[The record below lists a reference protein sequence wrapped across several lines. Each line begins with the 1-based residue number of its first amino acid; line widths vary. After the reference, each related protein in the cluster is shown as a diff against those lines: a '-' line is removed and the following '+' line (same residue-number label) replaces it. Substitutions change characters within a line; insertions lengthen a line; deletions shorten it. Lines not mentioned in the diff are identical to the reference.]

1 MIPLAKIY
9 NRTTVNLVTSG
20 TGDLLVILN
29 PWGCFSYAPHLVL
42 ANNNTWFPWLTVN
55 QSAGD
60 LAFQG
65 GIMTNGPFLPQV
77 QNIEGFFVDT
87 SVMRFQTTLSP
98 LNRQG
103 AVASTVFY

>member
-9 NRTTVNLVTSG
+9 NRTTLNLVTSG

-29 PWGCFSYAPHLVL
+29 PWTCFSYAPVL
-42 ANNNTWFPWLTVN
+42 AANNAWFPWLTVN

-65 GIMTNGPFLPQV
+65 GTMSGGPFLPQV
-77 QNIEGFFVDT
+77 ANVEGFFVDA